1 MAKEIFPRLR
11 DKSFDFIDVTTVPS
25 YQTGRL
31 DLVCSEKY
39 SEPRTYKVLAAANG
53 IVDTMSTRPGIRPAD
68 EALRNEL
75 VLRGVPDN
83 EMDQVTEQIK
93 NTRVMGE
100 YDWKGYLNVNDG
112 NITDV
117 FSDRTLV
124 VPSPESAVKWFER
137 YDTLQEEDE
146 E

>member
-11 DKSFDFIDVTTVPS
+11 DKSFDFIDVITVPS

-100 YDWKGYLNVNDG
+100 YDG